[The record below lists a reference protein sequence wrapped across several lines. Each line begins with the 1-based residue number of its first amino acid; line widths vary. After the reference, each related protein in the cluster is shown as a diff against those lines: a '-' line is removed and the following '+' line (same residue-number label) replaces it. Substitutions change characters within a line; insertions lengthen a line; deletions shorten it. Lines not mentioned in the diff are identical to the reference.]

1 MDLIDR
7 NFNPINLNIHYFDEH
22 KKKRNLEYYNSYD
35 NFGIDDDN
43 DVVMVVVAATM
54 LVVMMVPALVMVA
67 TVVWWRWQ

>member
-22 KKKRNLEYYNSYD
+22 KKIKNLEYYNNYD

-43 DVVMVVVAATM
+43 DLVMEVVAATVVV
-54 LVVMMVPALVMVA
+54 VVMMMPALAVLVI
-67 TVVWWRWQ
+67 W